1 MGSFGIQRC
10 FYNCELIKDT
20 VAVVQVNRG
29 YFLWLCSDKSPE
41 CRGGDYTYF
50 FFLSVQILELQK
62 KVERENVIT
71 TKVKQANC
79 SKWLQDQTQTLELH
93 LNNVSKHSTEF
104 WGQVV
109 ACTKCFLISTNGN
122 SADAFGS
129 YKLHKG
135 LSSPPGLTAT
145 SVSQKLLQ
153 AW

>member
-1 MGSFGIQRC
+1 M
-10 FYNCELIKDT
+10 
-20 VAVVQVNRG
+20 
-29 YFLWLCSDKSPE
+29 
-41 CRGGDYTYF
+41 
-50 FFLSVQILELQK
+50 QILELQK

-145 SVSQKLLQ
+145 RVSQKLLQ